1 MRPTPLAWLM
11 IASLIGVVVAWPFSP
26 GVSIALGA
34 FFGLLAFAAVGDV
47 LGSGKNVFDVHETV
61 ERKRL
66 ALRQLAP
73 GRNWDRK
80 APDHADEPPDAIW
93 ERERQRRGLG

>member
-1 MRPTPLAWLM
+1 MRLTPLAWLL
-11 IASLIGVVVAWPFSP
+11 IASLVGAIVVWPFSDD
-26 GVSIALGA
+26 VSLALGA
-34 FFGLLAFAAVGDV
+34 VFGLLALAGVGDV
-47 LGSGKNVFDVHETV
+47 LGSGKNVFDVHETM

-80 APDHADEPPDAIW
+80 APDYADEPPDAIW
-93 ERERQRRGLG
+93 ERERKRRGLG